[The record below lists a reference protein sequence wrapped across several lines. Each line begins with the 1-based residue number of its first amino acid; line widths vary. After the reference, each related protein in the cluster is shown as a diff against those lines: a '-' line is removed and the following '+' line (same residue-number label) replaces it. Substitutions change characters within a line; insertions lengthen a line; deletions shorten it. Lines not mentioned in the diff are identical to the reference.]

1 MATYEKYV
9 KDGEVPAAS
18 SPTIHPSASLSSTTH
33 DDDEKATISKSRKK
47 RLQDTRRL
55 ANRIK
60 ALLDEGRVEED
71 VKGVQIVKVF
81 KTSTK
86 QAMIARVRDSTLWFS
101 LKLNSRLVASTCPRF
116 TS

>member
-1 MATYEKYV
+1 MATYEKYA
-9 KDGEVPAAS
+9 KDGEIPTAS
-18 SPTIHPSASLSSTTH
+18 SPTIHPSASLSSATH

-86 QAMIARVRDSTLWFS
+86 QAMIARVRD
-101 LKLNSRLVASTCPRF
+101 PIP
-116 TS
+116 